1 MKTRNRMC
9 ASALADSAPTADID
23 ALSVEGLT
31 IAYGSAA
38 PSVSGVTLRVRKGE
52 IVGVIGES
60 GSGKSS
66 VALAMMGLLPDSAR
80 VAATS
85 MQVAGFD
92 VRDARERDWAQV
104 RGVHASMVFQEPMSA
119 LNPCMRIGAQIA
131 EVLRIHGIADR
142 TTAEQRALDILKLVR
157 IPDPERRMNY
167 FPHQLSGG
175 QRQRVVIA
183 IAVAAGPSL
192 LVADE
197 PTTALD
203 VTVQA
208 QILDLIRSL
217 RDETGMG
224 VLFISHDLGVIG
236 QLCER
241 VAVMYRGRVV
251 ESGRTERVLADP
263 RHPYTRALL
272 ESIPRPS
279 VPVRSPLAVI
289 PPDNDFED
297 VPAALE
303 EVR

>member
-1 MKTRNRMC
+1 MTD
-9 ASALADSAPTADID
+9 ATD
-23 ALSVEGLT
+23 ALRVEDLS
-31 IAYGSAA
+31 IAYGSAP
-38 PSVSGVTLRVRKGE
+38 PSVSGVSLRVRKGE

-66 VALAMMGLLPDSAR
+66 IALAMMGLLPDSAR
-80 VAATS
+80 VTAAS
-85 MQVAGFD
+85 IDVAGSD
-92 VRDARERDWAQV
+92 MNDATERDWAQV
-104 RGVHASMVFQEPMSA
+104 RGVKASMVFQEPMSA

-131 EVLRIHGIADR
+131 EVLQIHGKADKKQAR
-142 TTAEQRALDILKLVR
+142 ARALEILRLVQM
-157 IPDPERRMNY
+157 PDAEKRLNY
-167 FPHQLSGG
+167 YPHQLSGG

-183 IAVAAGPSL
+183 IAVAAGPDL

-208 QILDLIRSL
+208 QILDLIKSL

-251 ESGRTERVLADP
+251 ETGSARRVLEDP

-289 PPDNDFED
+289 PAVNDFD
-297 VPAALE
+297 SVPAVLE
-303 EVR
+303 EAS

>member
-1 MKTRNRMC
+1 MT
-9 ASALADSAPTADID
+9 DHVD
-23 ALSVEGLT
+23 ALRVEDLS
-31 IAYGSAA
+31 ISYGAAA
-38 PSVSGVTLRVRKGE
+38 PSVSGVSLRVRKGE

-66 VALAMMGLLPDSAR
+66 IALAMMGLLPDSAR
-80 VAATS
+80 VTADRMA
-85 MQVAGFD
+85 VAGAEM
-92 VRDARERDWAQV
+92 RDATERDWGQV
-104 RGVHASMVFQEPMSA
+104 RGVKASMVFQEPMAA

-131 EVLRIHGIADR
+131 EVLQIHGKADKKQAR
-142 TTAEQRALDILKLVR
+142 ARALEILQLVQM
-157 IPDPERRMNY
+157 PDAEKRLSY
-167 FPHQLSGG
+167 YPHQLSGG

-183 IAVAAGPSL
+183 IAVAAGPDL

-208 QILDLIRSL
+208 QILDLIKSL

-251 ESGRTERVLADP
+251 ESGSARRVLEDP

-289 PPDNDFED
+289 PALNDFAEA
-297 VPAALE
+297 PAELE
-303 EVR
+303 EAS

>member
-1 MKTRNRMC
+1 MDR
-9 ASALADSAPTADID
+9 DVD
-23 ALSVEGLT
+23 ALHVEGLS
-31 IAYGSAA
+31 IAYGGAA
-38 PSVSGVTLRVRKGE
+38 PSVQDVSLRVGPGE

-66 VALAMMGLLPDSAR
+66 IALAMMGLLPDSATVTASR
-80 VAATS
+80 LD
-85 MQVAGFD
+85 VAGTD
-92 VRDARERDWAQV
+92 MQGATERDWSGL
-104 RGVHASMVFQEPMSA
+104 RGARASMVFQEPMSA

-131 EVLRIHGIADR
+131 EVLRIHGIADKR
-142 TTAEQRALDILKLVR
+142 QARARALEILHLVR
-157 IPDPERRMNY
+157 MPDAERRLGY
-167 FPHQLSGG
+167 YPHQLSGG

-183 IAVAAGPSL
+183 IAVAAGPTL

-208 QILDLIRSL
+208 QILELLRTL

-241 VAVMYRGRVV
+241 VAVMYRGRIV
-251 ESGRTERVLADP
+251 ETGRAERVLADP
-263 RHPYTRALL
+263 QHPYTRALL

-289 PPDNDFED
+289 PVDNDFAEA
-297 VPAALE
+297 PAVLE

>member
-1 MKTRNRMC
+1 MTGG
-9 ASALADSAPTADID
+9 TD
-23 ALSVEGLT
+23 ALRVEDLT
-31 IAYGSAA
+31 ISYGTA
-38 PSVSGVTLRVRKGE
+38 PASVKDVSLRVRAGE

-66 VALAMMGLLPDSAR
+66 IALAMMGLLPDSAT
-80 VAATS
+80 VTATS
-85 MQVAGFD
+85 MQVAGNEMN
-92 VRDARERDWAQV
+92 DASERDWDRV
-104 RGVHASMVFQEPMSA
+104 RGVRASMVFQEPMSA

-131 EVLRIHGIADR
+131 EVLLIHGVADR
-142 TTAEQRALDILKLVR
+142 RTAKTKALEILRLVQM
-157 IPDPERRMNY
+157 PDAERRMDY
-167 FPHQLSGG
+167 YPHQLSGG

-183 IAVAAGPSL
+183 IAVAADPVL

-208 QILDLIRSL
+208 QILDLIRAL

-241 VAVMYRGRVV
+241 IAVMYRGRIV
-251 ESGRTERVLADP
+251 EYGSAARILADP
-263 RHPYTRALL
+263 QHPYTTALL

-279 VPVRSPLAVI
+279 VPSRSPLAVI
-289 PPDNDFED
+289 PADNEFEQ
-297 VPAALE
+297 VPAFVE
-303 EVR
+303 EVA

>member
-1 MKTRNRMC
+1 MSTEV
-9 ASALADSAPTADID
+9 D
-23 ALSVEGLT
+23 ALRVEDLT
-31 IAYGSAA
+31 IAYGSAP
-38 PSVSGVTLRVRKGE
+38 PSVTDVSLRVRKGE

-66 VALAMMGLLPDSAR
+66 VALAMMGLLPDSATVTAR
-80 VAATS
+80 TMS
-85 MQVAGFD
+85 VAGSD
-92 VRDARERDWAQV
+92 MRDAGEREWGRV
-104 RGVHASMVFQEPMSA
+104 RGVRASMVFQEPMSA

-131 EVLRIHGIADR
+131 EVLRIHGVGDKKSAL
-142 TTAEQRALDILKLVR
+142 AKALDILRLVR
-157 IPDPERRMNY
+157 MPEAERRMSY
-167 FPHQLSGG
+167 YPHQLSGG

-183 IAVAAGPSL
+183 IAVAADPTL

-208 QILDLIRSL
+208 QILDLIRTL

-241 VAVMYRGRVV
+241 IAVMYRGRIV
-251 ESGRTERVLADP
+251 ESGAAGRVLEDP
-263 RHPYTRALL
+263 QHPYTRALL

-289 PPDNDFED
+289 PADNDFD
-297 VPAALE
+297 KVPAVLEGAL
-303 EVR
+303 

>member
-1 MKTRNRMC
+1 MTD
-9 ASALADSAPTADID
+9 ATD
-23 ALSVEGLT
+23 ALRVDDLS
-31 IAYGSAA
+31 IAYGTAP
-38 PSVSGVTLRVRKGE
+38 PSVSGVSLRVRKGE

-66 VALAMMGLLPDSAR
+66 IALAMMGLLPDSAH
-80 VAATS
+80 VTASTMEIAGSDMNGAT
-85 MQVAGFD
+85 
-92 VRDARERDWAQV
+92 ERDWGQV
-104 RGVHASMVFQEPMSA
+104 RGLKASMVFQEPMSA
-119 LNPCMRIGAQIA
+119 LNPCMRIGPQIA
-131 EVLRIHGIADR
+131 EVLQIHGKADKKQAR
-142 TTAEQRALDILKLVR
+142 ARALEILRLVQM
-157 IPDPERRMNY
+157 PDAEKRLDY
-167 FPHQLSGG
+167 YPHQLSGG

-183 IAVAAGPSL
+183 IAVAAGPDL

-208 QILDLIRSL
+208 QILDLIKSL

-251 ESGRTERVLADP
+251 ETGTARRVLEDP
-263 RHPYTRALL
+263 KHPYTRALL

-289 PPDNDFED
+289 PAVNDFAE
-297 VPAALE
+297 VPAVLE
-303 EVR
+303 EAS

>member
-1 MKTRNRMC
+1 MTD
-9 ASALADSAPTADID
+9 ATD
-23 ALSVEGLT
+23 ALRVEDLS
-31 IAYGSAA
+31 IAYGSAP
-38 PSVSGVTLRVRKGE
+38 PSVSGVSLRVRKGE

-66 VALAMMGLLPDSAR
+66 IALAMMGLLPDSAR
-80 VAATS
+80 VTAAS
-85 MQVAGFD
+85 IDVAGSD
-92 VRDARERDWAQV
+92 MNDAAERDWAQV
-104 RGVHASMVFQEPMSA
+104 RGVKASMVFQEPMSA

-131 EVLRIHGIADR
+131 EVLQIHGKADKKQAR
-142 TTAEQRALDILKLVR
+142 ARALEILRLVQM
-157 IPDPERRMNY
+157 PDAEKRLNY
-167 FPHQLSGG
+167 YPHQLSGG

-183 IAVAAGPSL
+183 IAVAAGPDL

-208 QILDLIRSL
+208 QILDLIKSL

-251 ESGRTERVLADP
+251 ETGSARRVLEDP

-289 PPDNDFED
+289 PAVNDFD
-297 VPAALE
+297 SVPAVLE
-303 EVR
+303 EAS

>member
-1 MKTRNRMC
+1 MTDD
-9 ASALADSAPTADID
+9 AD
-23 ALSVEGLT
+23 ALRVDDLT
-31 IAYGSAA
+31 IAYGDAP
-38 PSVSGVTLRVRKGE
+38 PSVSGVSLRVREGE

-66 VALAMMGLLPDSAR
+66 IALAMMGLLPESAR
-80 VAATS
+80 VTAAS
-85 MQVAGFD
+85 LNIAGIEMQ
-92 VRDARERDWAQV
+92 DANEHEWDEV
-104 RGVHASMVFQEPMSA
+104 RGLKASMVFQEPMSA

-131 EVLRIHGIADR
+131 EVLQIHGTADKKQAR
-142 TTAEQRALDILKLVR
+142 ARALEILQLVQM
-157 IPDPERRMNY
+157 PDAEKRLNY
-167 FPHQLSGG
+167 YPHQLSGG

-208 QILDLIRSL
+208 QILDLIKGL
-217 RDETGMG
+217 RDESGMG

-251 ESGRTERVLADP
+251 ESGSARRVLADP
-263 RHPYTRALL
+263 QHPYTRALL

-289 PPDNDFED
+289 PADNDFAEIPAVLED
-297 VPAALE
+297 VA
-303 EVR
+303 

>member
-1 MKTRNRMC
+1 MST
-9 ASALADSAPTADID
+9 DVD
-23 ALSVEGLT
+23 ALRVEDLS
-31 IAYGSAA
+31 IAYGGAA
-38 PSVSGVTLRVRKGE
+38 PSVSEVSLRVRAGE

-66 VALAMMGLLPDSAR
+66 IALAMMGLLPDSAT
-80 VAATS
+80 VTAQAMT
-85 MQVAGFD
+85 VAGSEMK
-92 VRDARERDWAQV
+92 DASERDWGTV
-104 RGVHASMVFQEPMSA
+104 RGVRASMVFQEPMSA

-131 EVLRIHGIADR
+131 EVLLIHGLADKK
-142 TTAEQRALDILKLVR
+142 AAQAKALDILKLVR
-157 IPDPERRMNY
+157 MPDPERRMKY
-167 FPHQLSGG
+167 YPHQLSGG

-183 IAVAAGPSL
+183 IAVAADPTL

-208 QILDLIRSL
+208 QILDLIRTL

-241 VAVMYRGRVV
+241 IAVMYRGRIV
-251 ESGRTERVLADP
+251 ESGTTQRVLENP
-263 RHPYTRALL
+263 QHPYTRALL

-279 VPVRSPLAVI
+279 VPVRSALAVI
-289 PPDNDFED
+289 PADNDFD
-297 VPAALE
+297 RVPAVLE
-303 EVR
+303 EAS

>member
-1 MKTRNRMC
+1 MDR
-9 ASALADSAPTADID
+9 DVD
-23 ALSVEGLT
+23 ALHVEGLS
-31 IAYGSAA
+31 IAYGGAA
-38 PSVSGVTLRVRKGE
+38 PSVQDVSLRVGPGE

-66 VALAMMGLLPDSAR
+66 IALAMMGLLPDSATVTASR
-80 VAATS
+80 LD
-85 MQVAGFD
+85 VAGTD
-92 VRDARERDWAQV
+92 MQGATERDWSTL
-104 RGVHASMVFQEPMSA
+104 RGSRASMVFQEPMSA

-131 EVLRIHGIADR
+131 EVLRIHGVADKR
-142 TTAEQRALDILKLVR
+142 TARARALEILHLVR
-157 IPDPERRMNY
+157 MPDAERRLGY
-167 FPHQLSGG
+167 YPHQLSGG

-183 IAVAAGPSL
+183 IAVAAGATL

-208 QILDLIRSL
+208 QILELLRTL

-224 VLFISHDLGVIG
+224 VLFISHDLGVVG

-241 VAVMYRGRVV
+241 VAVMYRGRIV
-251 ESGRTERVLADP
+251 ETGRAERVLADP
-263 RHPYTRALL
+263 QHPYTKALL

-289 PPDNDFED
+289 PADNDFAD
-297 VPAALE
+297 APAVLE

>member
-1 MKTRNRMC
+1 MT
-9 ASALADSAPTADID
+9 DDVD
-23 ALSVEGLT
+23 ALHVEDLS
-31 IAYGSAA
+31 IAYGSAP
-38 PSVSGVTLRVRKGE
+38 PSVTGVSLRVRKGE

-66 VALAMMGLLPDSAR
+66 IALAMMGLLPDSAR
-80 VAATS
+80 VSASRMT
-85 MQVAGFD
+85 VAGAEMQ
-92 VRDARERDWAQV
+92 DATERDWGQV
-104 RGVHASMVFQEPMSA
+104 RGVKASMVFQEPMAA

-131 EVLRIHGIADR
+131 EVLQIHGKADKKQAR
-142 TTAEQRALDILKLVR
+142 ARALEILQLVQM
-157 IPDPERRMNY
+157 PDAEKRLNY
-167 FPHQLSGG
+167 YPHQLSGG

-183 IAVAAGPSL
+183 IAVAAGPDL

-208 QILDLIRSL
+208 QILELIKTL

-251 ESGRTERVLADP
+251 ESGSARRVLDDP

-289 PPDNDFED
+289 PALNDFAEA
-297 VPAALE
+297 PAELE
-303 EVR
+303 EAS

>member
-1 MKTRNRMC
+1 MTE
-9 ASALADSAPTADID
+9 DTD
-23 ALSVEGLT
+23 ALRVDDLS
-31 IAYGSAA
+31 IAYGGAP
-38 PSVSGVTLRVRKGE
+38 PSVSGVSLRVRKGE

-66 VALAMMGLLPDSAR
+66 IALAMMGLLPDSAR
-80 VAATS
+80 VTARRLD
-85 MQVAGFD
+85 VAGND
-92 VRDARERDWAQV
+92 MNDAGERDWAKI
-104 RGVHASMVFQEPMSA
+104 RGLAASMVFQEPMSA

-131 EVLRIHGIADR
+131 EVLQIHGKADR
-142 TTAEQRALDILKLVR
+142 RQARSRALEILRLVQM
-157 IPDPERRMNY
+157 PDAEKRLDY
-167 FPHQLSGG
+167 YPHQLSGG

-183 IAVAAGPSL
+183 IAVAAGPDL

-208 QILDLIRSL
+208 QILDLIRTL

-251 ESGRTERVLADP
+251 ESGSARRVLDDP

-289 PPDNDFED
+289 PAVNDFAE
-297 VPAALE
+297 VAPVLE
-303 EVR
+303 EAS

>member
-1 MKTRNRMC
+1 MDR
-9 ASALADSAPTADID
+9 DVD
-23 ALSVEGLT
+23 ALHVEGLS
-31 IAYGSAA
+31 IAYGGAA
-38 PSVSGVTLRVRKGE
+38 PSVQDVSLRVGPGE

-66 VALAMMGLLPDSAR
+66 IALAMMGLLPDSATVTASR
-80 VAATS
+80 IE
-85 MQVAGFD
+85 VAGAD
-92 VRDARERDWAQV
+92 MQDATERDWSKL
-104 RGVHASMVFQEPMSA
+104 RGARASMVFQEPMSA

-131 EVLRIHGIADR
+131 EVLRIHGVADKR
-142 TTAEQRALDILKLVR
+142 QARARALEILHLVR
-157 IPDPERRMNY
+157 MPDAERRLAY
-167 FPHQLSGG
+167 YPHQLSGG

-183 IAVAAGPSL
+183 IAVAAGPTL

-208 QILDLIRSL
+208 QILELLRTL

-241 VAVMYRGRVV
+241 VAVMYRGRIV
-251 ESGRTERVLADP
+251 ETGRAERVLADP
-263 RHPYTRALL
+263 QHPYTRALL

-289 PPDNDFED
+289 PADNDFAEA
-297 VPAALE
+297 PAVLE
-303 EVR
+303 AVR

>member
-1 MKTRNRMC
+1 MTE
-9 ASALADSAPTADID
+9 DTD
-23 ALSVEGLT
+23 ALRVDDLS
-31 IAYGSAA
+31 IAYGGAP
-38 PSVSGVTLRVRKGE
+38 PSVSGVSLRVRKGE

-66 VALAMMGLLPDSAR
+66 IALAMMGLLPDSAR
-80 VAATS
+80 VTARRLD
-85 MQVAGFD
+85 VAGND
-92 VRDARERDWAQV
+92 MNDAGERDWAKI
-104 RGVHASMVFQEPMSA
+104 RGLAASMVFQEPMSA

-131 EVLRIHGIADR
+131 EVLQIHGKADR
-142 TTAEQRALDILKLVR
+142 RQARSRALEILRLVQM
-157 IPDPERRMNY
+157 PDAEKRLDY
-167 FPHQLSGG
+167 YPHQLSGG

-183 IAVAAGPSL
+183 IAVAAGPDL

-208 QILDLIRSL
+208 QILDLIRTL

-251 ESGRTERVLADP
+251 ESGSARRVLDDP
-263 RHPYTRALL
+263 RHAYTRALL

-289 PPDNDFED
+289 PAVNDFAE
-297 VPAALE
+297 VAPVLE
-303 EVR
+303 EAS

>member
-1 MKTRNRMC
+1 MSTP
-9 ASALADSAPTADID
+9 AD
-23 ALSVEGLT
+23 ALDVESLT

-38 PSVSGVTLRVRKGE
+38 ASVIDVSLRVGQGE

-66 VALAMMGLLPDSAR
+66 IALAMMGLLPDSAR
-80 VAATS
+80 VTATR
-85 MQVAGFD
+85 MRVGGTEMK
-92 VRDARERDWAQV
+92 DATERDWAEV
-104 RGVHASMVFQEPMSA
+104 RGATASMVFQEPMSA

-131 EVLRIHGIADR
+131 EVLRIHGAADKR
-142 TTAEQRALDILKLVR
+142 RARARALEILKLVR
-157 IPDPERRMNY
+157 MPDAERRLDY
-167 FPHQLSGG
+167 YPHQLSGG

-183 IAVAAGPSL
+183 IAVAAGPAL

-208 QILDLIRSL
+208 QILALIRTL

-224 VLFISHDLGVIG
+224 VLFISHDLGVID

-251 ESGRTERVLADP
+251 ESGASQRVLAEP

-279 VPVRSPLAVI
+279 VPPRTSLAVI
-289 PPDNDFED
+289 PADNDFAEI
-297 VPAALE
+297 PPELE
-303 EVR
+303 EAS

>member
-1 MKTRNRMC
+1 MST
-9 ASALADSAPTADID
+9 DVD
-23 ALSVEGLT
+23 ALRVEDLS
-31 IAYGSAA
+31 IAYGGAA
-38 PSVSGVTLRVRKGE
+38 PSVSEVSLRVRAGE

-66 VALAMMGLLPDSAR
+66 IALAMMGLLPDSAT
-80 VAATS
+80 VTAQAMT
-85 MQVAGFD
+85 VAGSEMK
-92 VRDARERDWAQV
+92 DASERDWGTV
-104 RGVHASMVFQEPMSA
+104 RGVRASMVFQEPMSA

-131 EVLRIHGIADR
+131 EVLLIHGLADKK
-142 TTAEQRALDILKLVR
+142 AAQAKALDILKLVR
-157 IPDPERRMNY
+157 MPDPERRMKY
-167 FPHQLSGG
+167 YPHQLSGG

-183 IAVAAGPSL
+183 IAVAADPTL

-208 QILDLIRSL
+208 QILDLIRTL

-241 VAVMYRGRVV
+241 IAVMYRGRIV
-251 ESGRTERVLADP
+251 ESGTTQRVLENP
-263 RHPYTRALL
+263 QHPYTRALL

-279 VPVRSPLAVI
+279 VPARSALAVI
-289 PPDNDFED
+289 PADNDFD
-297 VPAALE
+297 RVPAVLE
-303 EVR
+303 EAS

>member
-1 MKTRNRMC
+1 MDR
-9 ASALADSAPTADID
+9 DVD
-23 ALSVEGLT
+23 ALHVEGLS
-31 IAYGSAA
+31 IAYGGAA
-38 PSVSGVTLRVRKGE
+38 PSVQDVSLRVGPGE

-66 VALAMMGLLPDSAR
+66 IALAMMGLLPDSATVR
-80 VAATS
+80 AS
-85 MQVAGFD
+85 RIEVAGAD
-92 VRDARERDWAQV
+92 MQDATERDWSKL
-104 RGVHASMVFQEPMSA
+104 RGARASMVFQEPMSA

-131 EVLRIHGIADR
+131 EVLRIHGVADKR
-142 TTAEQRALDILKLVR
+142 QARARALEILHLVR
-157 IPDPERRMNY
+157 MPDAERRLAY
-167 FPHQLSGG
+167 YPHQLSGG

-183 IAVAAGPSL
+183 IAVAAGPTL

-208 QILDLIRSL
+208 QILELLRTL

-241 VAVMYRGRVV
+241 VAVMYRGRIV
-251 ESGRTERVLADP
+251 ETGRAERVLADP
-263 RHPYTRALL
+263 QHPYTRALL

-289 PPDNDFED
+289 PADNDFAEA
-297 VPAALE
+297 PAVLE
-303 EVR
+303 AIR

>member
-1 MKTRNRMC
+1 MDR
-9 ASALADSAPTADID
+9 DVD
-23 ALSVEGLT
+23 ALHVEGLS
-31 IAYGSAA
+31 IAYGGAA
-38 PSVSGVTLRVRKGE
+38 PSVQDVSLRVGPGE

-66 VALAMMGLLPDSAR
+66 IALAMMGLLPDSATVTASR
-80 VAATS
+80 LD
-85 MQVAGFD
+85 VAGTD
-92 VRDARERDWAQV
+92 MQGATERDWSTL
-104 RGVHASMVFQEPMSA
+104 RGSRASMVFQEPMSA

-131 EVLRIHGIADR
+131 EVLRIHGVADKR
-142 TTAEQRALDILKLVR
+142 TARARALEILHLVR
-157 IPDPERRMNY
+157 MPDAERRLGY
-167 FPHQLSGG
+167 YPHQLSGG

-183 IAVAAGPSL
+183 IAVAAGPTL

-208 QILDLIRSL
+208 QILELLRTL

-224 VLFISHDLGVIG
+224 VLFISHDLGVVG

-241 VAVMYRGRVV
+241 VAVMYRGRIV
-251 ESGRTERVLADP
+251 ETGRAERVLADP
-263 RHPYTRALL
+263 QHPYTKALL

-289 PPDNDFED
+289 PADNDFAD
-297 VPAALE
+297 APAVLE

>member
-1 MKTRNRMC
+1 MTRD
-9 ASALADSAPTADID
+9 AD
-23 ALSVEGLT
+23 ALSVESLT
-31 IAYGSAA
+31 IAYGTAA
-38 PSVSGVTLRVRKGE
+38 PSVTDVTLRVRTGE

-66 VALAMMGLLPDSAR
+66 IALAMMGLLPDSAR
-80 VAATS
+80 VTADD
-85 MQVAGFD
+85 MRVAGRD
-92 VRDARERDWAQV
+92 MRDATERDWAEV
-104 RGVHASMVFQEPMSA
+104 RGTRASMVFQEPMSA

-131 EVLRIHGIADR
+131 EVLLIHGVADR
-142 TTAEQRALDILKLVR
+142 RAAHDRALEILRLVR
-157 IPDPERRMNY
+157 MPDAERRMGY
-167 FPHQLSGG
+167 YPHQLSGG

-208 QILDLIRSL
+208 QILDLIRTL

-251 ESGRTERVLADP
+251 ESGRVATVLEDP
-263 RHPYTRALL
+263 QHPYTRALL

-297 VPAALE
+297 VPAILE

>member
-1 MKTRNRMC
+1 MTD
-9 ASALADSAPTADID
+9 ATD
-23 ALSVEGLT
+23 ALRVDDLS
-31 IAYGSAA
+31 IAYGAA
-38 PSVSGVTLRVRKGE
+38 PPSVSGVSLRVRKGE

-66 VALAMMGLLPDSAR
+66 IALAMMGLLPDSAR
-80 VAATS
+80 VTASTMEIAGSDMNGAT
-85 MQVAGFD
+85 
-92 VRDARERDWAQV
+92 ERDWGQV
-104 RGVHASMVFQEPMSA
+104 RGLKASMVFQEPMSA
-119 LNPCMRIGAQIA
+119 LNPCMRIGPQIA
-131 EVLRIHGIADR
+131 EVLQIHGKADKKQAR
-142 TTAEQRALDILKLVR
+142 ARALEILRLVQM
-157 IPDPERRMNY
+157 PDAEKRLDY
-167 FPHQLSGG
+167 YPHQLSGG

-183 IAVAAGPSL
+183 IAVAAGPDL

-208 QILDLIRSL
+208 QILDLIKGL

-251 ESGRTERVLADP
+251 ETGTARRVLEDP
-263 RHPYTRALL
+263 KHPYTRALL

-289 PPDNDFED
+289 PAVNDFAE
-297 VPAALE
+297 VPAVLE
-303 EVR
+303 EAS

>member
-1 MKTRNRMC
+1 MST
-9 ASALADSAPTADID
+9 DVD
-23 ALSVEGLT
+23 ALRVEDLS
-31 IAYGSAA
+31 IAYGGAA
-38 PSVSGVTLRVRKGE
+38 PSVSEVSLRVRAGE

-66 VALAMMGLLPDSAR
+66 VALAMMGLLPDSAT
-80 VAATS
+80 VTAQT
-85 MQVAGFD
+85 MTVAGSEMK
-92 VRDARERDWAQV
+92 DAAERDWAGV
-104 RGVHASMVFQEPMSA
+104 RGVRASMVFQEPMSA

-131 EVLRIHGIADR
+131 EVLLIHGLADKKAAR
-142 TTAEQRALDILKLVR
+142 AKALDILKLVR
-157 IPDPERRMNY
+157 MPEPERRMAY
-167 FPHQLSGG
+167 YPHQLSGG

-183 IAVAAGPSL
+183 IAVAADPTL

-208 QILDLIRSL
+208 QILDLIRTL

-241 VAVMYRGRVV
+241 IAVMYRGRIV
-251 ESGRTERVLADP
+251 ESGTTQRVLEDP
-263 RHPYTRALL
+263 QHPYTKALL

-279 VPVRSPLAVI
+279 VPVRSALAVI
-289 PPDNDFED
+289 PADNDFD
-297 VPAALE
+297 MVPAVLE
-303 EVR
+303 EAS

>member
-1 MKTRNRMC
+1 MTD
-9 ASALADSAPTADID
+9 ATD
-23 ALSVEGLT
+23 ALRVEDLS
-31 IAYGSAA
+31 IAYGAA
-38 PSVSGVTLRVRKGE
+38 PPSVSGVSLRVRKGE

-66 VALAMMGLLPDSAR
+66 IALAMMGLLPDSAR
-80 VAATS
+80 VTAAS
-85 MQVAGFD
+85 MDVAD
-92 VRDARERDWAQV
+92 MNDATERDWAQV
-104 RGVHASMVFQEPMSA
+104 RGVKASMVFQEPMSA

-131 EVLRIHGIADR
+131 EVLQIHGKADKKQAR
-142 TTAEQRALDILKLVR
+142 ARALEILQLVQM
-157 IPDPERRMNY
+157 PDAEKRLNY
-167 FPHQLSGG
+167 YPHQLSGG

-183 IAVAAGPSL
+183 IAVAAGPDL

-208 QILDLIRSL
+208 QILDLIKSL

-241 VAVMYRGRVV
+241 IAVMYRGKVV
-251 ESGRTERVLADP
+251 ETGSARRVLENP
-263 RHPYTRALL
+263 QHPYTRALL

-289 PPDNDFED
+289 PAVNDFD
-297 VPAALE
+297 SVPAVLE
-303 EVR
+303 EAS

>member
-1 MKTRNRMC
+1 MT
-9 ASALADSAPTADID
+9 DDID
-23 ALSVEGLT
+23 ALRVEDLT
-31 IAYGSAA
+31 IAYGTAE
-38 PSVSGVTLRVRKGE
+38 PSVTGVSLRVRKGE

-80 VAATS
+80 VTTMS
-85 MQVAGFD
+85 MTVAGAD
-92 VRDARERDWAQV
+92 MQGATERDWAGV
-104 RGVHASMVFQEPMSA
+104 RGVRASMVFQEPMSA

-131 EVLRIHGIADR
+131 EVLQVHG
-142 TTAEQRALDILKLVR
+142 RAGKRQARAKALEILRLVR
-157 IPDPERRMNY
+157 MPDAERRLDY
-167 FPHQLSGG
+167 YPHQLSGG

-208 QILDLIRSL
+208 QILELIRAL

-241 VAVMYRGRVV
+241 IAVMYRGRIV
-251 ESGRTERVLADP
+251 ESGRAQRVLDDP
-263 RHPYTRALL
+263 RHPYTQALL
-272 ESIPRPS
+272 DSIPRPS

-289 PPDNDFED
+289 PADNDYED
-297 VPAALE
+297 APAVLE
-303 EVR
+303 EVG

>member
-1 MKTRNRMC
+1 MST
-9 ASALADSAPTADID
+9 DVD
-23 ALSVEGLT
+23 ALRVEDLS
-31 IAYGSAA
+31 IAYGGAA
-38 PSVSGVTLRVRKGE
+38 PSVSEVSLRVRAGE

-66 VALAMMGLLPDSAR
+66 IALAMMGLLPDSAT
-80 VAATS
+80 VTAQAMT
-85 MQVAGFD
+85 VAGSEMK
-92 VRDARERDWAQV
+92 DASERDWGTV
-104 RGVHASMVFQEPMSA
+104 RGVRASMVFQEPMSA

-131 EVLRIHGIADR
+131 EVLLIHGLADKK
-142 TTAEQRALDILKLVR
+142 AAQAKALDILKLVR
-157 IPDPERRMNY
+157 MPDPERRMKY
-167 FPHQLSGG
+167 YPHQLSGG

-183 IAVAAGPSL
+183 IAVAADPTL

-208 QILDLIRSL
+208 QILDLIRTL

-241 VAVMYRGRVV
+241 IAVMYRGRIV
-251 ESGRTERVLADP
+251 ESGTTQRVLENP
-263 RHPYTRALL
+263 QHPYTRALL

-279 VPVRSPLAVI
+279 VPVRSALAVI
-289 PPDNDFED
+289 PADNDFD
-297 VPAALE
+297 RVPAFLE
-303 EVR
+303 EAS

>member
-1 MKTRNRMC
+1 MST
-9 ASALADSAPTADID
+9 DVD
-23 ALSVEGLT
+23 ALRVEDLS
-31 IAYGSAA
+31 IAYGGAA
-38 PSVSGVTLRVRKGE
+38 PSVSEVSLRVRAGE

-66 VALAMMGLLPDSAR
+66 VALAMMGLLPDSAT
-80 VAATS
+80 VTAQT
-85 MQVAGFD
+85 MTVAGSEMK
-92 VRDARERDWAQV
+92 DAAERDWAGV
-104 RGVHASMVFQEPMSA
+104 RGVRASMVFQEPMSA

-131 EVLRIHGIADR
+131 EVLLIHGIADKKAAR
-142 TTAEQRALDILKLVR
+142 AKALDILRLVR
-157 IPDPERRMNY
+157 MPDPERRMGY
-167 FPHQLSGG
+167 YPHQLSGG

-183 IAVAAGPSL
+183 IAVAANPTL

-208 QILDLIRSL
+208 QILDLIRTL

-241 VAVMYRGRVV
+241 IAVMYRGRIV
-251 ESGRTERVLADP
+251 ESGTTQRVLEDP
-263 RHPYTRALL
+263 QHPYTKALL

-279 VPVRSPLAVI
+279 VPVRSALAVI
-289 PPDNDFED
+289 PADNDFD
-297 VPAALE
+297 AVPAVLE
-303 EVR
+303 EAS

>member
-1 MKTRNRMC
+1 MNR
-9 ASALADSAPTADID
+9 DVD
-23 ALSVEGLT
+23 ALRVEGLS
-31 IAYGSAA
+31 IAYGGAA
-38 PSVSGVTLRVRKGE
+38 PSVSDVSLRVRAGE

-66 VALAMMGLLPDSAR
+66 IALAMMGLLPDSAK
-80 VAATS
+80 VTS
-85 MQVAGFD
+85 SSMTVAGAD
-92 VRDARERDWAQV
+92 MQDAEESDWAAV
-104 RGVHASMVFQEPMSA
+104 RGVRASMVFQEPMSA

-131 EVLRIHGIADR
+131 EVLRIHGVADKKQ
-142 TTAEQRALDILKLVR
+142 ASARALEILHLVR
-157 IPDPERRMNY
+157 MPDAERRMRY
-167 FPHQLSGG
+167 YPHQLSGG

-208 QILDLIRSL
+208 QILDLLRTL

-251 ESGRTERVLADP
+251 ESGRAADVLADP
-263 RHPYTRALL
+263 RHPYTQALL

-279 VPVRSPLAVI
+279 VPVRSTLAVI
-289 PPDNDFED
+289 PADNHFAE
-297 VPAALE
+297 VPAVLE
-303 EVR
+303 EAR

>member
-1 MKTRNRMC
+1 MST
-9 ASALADSAPTADID
+9 DVD
-23 ALSVEGLT
+23 ALRVEGLT
-31 IAYGSAA
+31 IAYGTAP
-38 PSVSGVTLRVRKGE
+38 PSVADVSLRVRKGE

-80 VAATS
+80 VTADTMSVVGAEMNDATE
-85 MQVAGFD
+85 
-92 VRDARERDWAQV
+92 REWGRV
-104 RGVHASMVFQEPMSA
+104 RGVRASMVFQEPMSA

-131 EVLRIHGIADR
+131 EVLLIHGVADKK
-142 TTAEQRALDILKLVR
+142 TARARALDILNLVKM
-157 IPDPERRMNY
+157 PDAARRMAY
-167 FPHQLSGG
+167 YPHQLSGG

-183 IAVAAGPSL
+183 IAVAADPTL

-241 VAVMYRGRVV
+241 VAVMYRGRIV
-251 ESGRTERVLADP
+251 EYGSTEGILANP
-263 RHPYTRALL
+263 QHPYTRALL

-289 PPDNDFED
+289 PAENDFD
-297 VPAALE
+297 QVPAILE
-303 EVR
+303 EVS

>member
-1 MKTRNRMC
+1 MDR
-9 ASALADSAPTADID
+9 DVD
-23 ALSVEGLT
+23 ALHVERLS
-31 IAYGSAA
+31 IAYGGAA
-38 PSVSGVTLRVRKGE
+38 PSVQDVSLRVGPGE

-66 VALAMMGLLPDSAR
+66 IALAMMGLLPDSATVTASR
-80 VAATS
+80 LD
-85 MQVAGFD
+85 VAGTD
-92 VRDARERDWAQV
+92 MQGATERDWSGL
-104 RGVHASMVFQEPMSA
+104 RGARASMVFQEPMSA

-131 EVLRIHGIADR
+131 EVLRIHGIADKR
-142 TTAEQRALDILKLVR
+142 QARARALEILHLVR
-157 IPDPERRMNY
+157 MPDAERRLGY
-167 FPHQLSGG
+167 YPHQLSGG

-183 IAVAAGPSL
+183 IAVAAGPTL

-208 QILDLIRSL
+208 QILELLRTL

-241 VAVMYRGRVV
+241 VAVMYRGRIV
-251 ESGRTERVLADP
+251 ETGRAERVLADP
-263 RHPYTRALL
+263 QHPYTRALL

-289 PPDNDFED
+289 PVDNDFAEA
-297 VPAALE
+297 PAVLE

>member
-1 MKTRNRMC
+1 MTD
-9 ASALADSAPTADID
+9 ATD
-23 ALSVEGLT
+23 ALRVEDLS
-31 IAYGSAA
+31 IAYGTAP
-38 PSVSGVTLRVRKGE
+38 PSVTGVSLRVRKGE

-66 VALAMMGLLPDSAR
+66 IALAMMGLLPDSAR
-80 VAATS
+80 VTAS
-85 MQVAGFD
+85 HMDVAGAD
-92 VRDARERDWAQV
+92 MNDASERDWAQV
-104 RGVHASMVFQEPMSA
+104 RGVKASMVFQEPMSA

-131 EVLRIHGIADR
+131 EVLQIHGKADKKQAR
-142 TTAEQRALDILKLVR
+142 ARALEILQLVQM
-157 IPDPERRMNY
+157 PDAEKRLNY
-167 FPHQLSGG
+167 YPHQLSGG

-183 IAVAAGPSL
+183 IAVAAGPDL

-208 QILDLIRSL
+208 QILDLIKSL

-251 ESGRTERVLADP
+251 ETGTARRVLEDP

-289 PPDNDFED
+289 PAVNDFD
-297 VPAALE
+297 SVPAVLE
-303 EVR
+303 EAS

>member
-1 MKTRNRMC
+1 MTD
-9 ASALADSAPTADID
+9 ATD
-23 ALSVEGLT
+23 ALRVDDLS
-31 IAYGSAA
+31 IAYGTAP
-38 PSVSGVTLRVRKGE
+38 PSVSGVSLRVRKGE

-66 VALAMMGLLPDSAR
+66 IALAMMGLLPDSAR
-80 VAATS
+80 VSAS
-85 MQVAGFD
+85 RLEVAGAD
-92 VRDARERDWAQV
+92 MNDATERDWARV
-104 RGVHASMVFQEPMSA
+104 RGVKASMVFQEPMSA

-131 EVLRIHGIADR
+131 EVLRIHGAADKKR
-142 TTAEQRALDILKLVR
+142 ARARALEILQLVQM
-157 IPDPERRMNY
+157 PDAEKRLDY
-167 FPHQLSGG
+167 YPHQLSGG

-183 IAVAAGPSL
+183 IAVAAGPDL

-251 ESGRTERVLADP
+251 ESGSARRVLDDP

-289 PPDNDFED
+289 PAINDFAE
-297 VPAALE
+297 VPAELE
-303 EVR
+303 EAS

>member
-1 MKTRNRMC
+1 M
-9 ASALADSAPTADID
+9 SQDVD
-23 ALSVEGLT
+23 ALCVEGLS
-31 IAYGSAA
+31 IAYGGAA
-38 PSVSGVTLRVRKGE
+38 PSVSDVSLRVRRAE

-66 VALAMMGLLPDSAR
+66 IALAMMGLLPDSAR
-80 VAATS
+80 VIATQMS
-85 MQVAGFD
+85 VAGIEMN
-92 VRDARERDWAQV
+92 DADERDWTEV
-104 RGVHASMVFQEPMSA
+104 RGVHASMVFQEPMAA

-131 EVLRIHGIADR
+131 EVLRIHGVSDKRRANERALEILR
-142 TTAEQRALDILKLVR
+142 LVQMPNAEQRMK
-157 IPDPERRMNY
+157 Y
-167 FPHQLSGG
+167 YPHQLSGG

-183 IAVAAGPSL
+183 IAVAAGPAL

-208 QILDLIRSL
+208 QILELIRSL

-241 VAVMYRGRVV
+241 VAVMYRGRIV
-251 ESGRTERVLADP
+251 ESGPAQRVLDDP
-263 RHPYTRALL
+263 QHPYTRALL

-279 VPVRSPLAVI
+279 VPVRTPLAVI
-289 PPDNDFED
+289 PADNDFD
-297 VPAALE
+297 LIPAVLE
-303 EVR
+303 ETR